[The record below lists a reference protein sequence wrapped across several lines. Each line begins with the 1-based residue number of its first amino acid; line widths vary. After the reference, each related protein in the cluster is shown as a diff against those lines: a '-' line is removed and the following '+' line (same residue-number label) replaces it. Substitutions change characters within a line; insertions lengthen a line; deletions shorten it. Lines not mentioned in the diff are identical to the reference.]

1 MSTLGTTLRH
11 LLAALGGVLTRYW
24 TVLALVLAWEF
35 WVRVRNLNEIVVPAP
50 RSVVTDIFHNPSA
63 YTDALAQTLL
73 NSVTGLGLGMALG
86 VCCAVAVW
94 FSRVLLGLLTPLMLI
109 MRSVPV
115 VAMIPVIAFV
125 AGYGA
130 AAVTTVTTLVS
141 FFPTY
146 VMVIS
151 GLRSA
156 PAAMTD
162 VFDVLGASRAIVLR
176 RLLLPH
182 AVPQL
187 LVALRLT
194 APSAVLAAMLAEY
207 LLGRK
212 GLGTLFADAT
222 IFAAP
227 QRAWGG
233 ALIATV
239 VSVACFV
246 AARGVER
253 RYSVLFR

>member
-1 MSTLGTTLRH
+1 MNALGRPLRH
-11 LLAALGGVLTRYW
+11 LLTVSGAVLARYW
-24 TVLALVLAWEF
+24 TVLALLLTWEL
-35 WVRVRNLNEIVVPAP
+35 WVRVRHINEIVVPAP
-50 RSVVTDIFHNPSA
+50 RAVVTDIFHNPSA
-63 YTDALAQTLL
+63 YTDPLARTLL
-73 NSVTGLGLGMALG
+73 NSITGLGLGMGLG

-94 FSRVLLGLLTPLMLI
+94 FSRLLSGLLTPLMLI
-109 MRSVPV
+109 MRSIPV
-115 VAMIPVIAFV
+115 VAMIPVIAV
-125 AGYGA
+125 VTGYGA
-130 AAVTTVTTLVS
+130 AAVTAVTTLVS
-141 FFPTY
+141 FFPTF
-146 VMVIS
+146 VMVLS

-156 PAAMTD
+156 PIAMTD
-162 VFDVLGASRAIVLR
+162 LFDVLGASRGVVLR

-194 APSAVLAAMLAEY
+194 APTAVLAAMLAEY
-207 LLGRK
+207 LLGRD

-222 IFAAP
+222 IFATP

-246 AARGVER
+246 TARGVER